1 MRRARA
7 CGFGVLAVLAV
18 VGLPARPAAAQVGT
32 EHIQSYNV
40 AIAIQADG
48 SLNVEERISYDFG
61 FTPHHGIFR
70 DIPVRFDYEPDSKY
84 ERLTTID
91 QVKVTAV
98 GASAK
103 LAIEEQ
109 GRLKRLRIGDAK
121 KTVTGAHDYTI
132 DYRVRG
138 ALDAYE
144 EHDELKWNAVGTGWE
159 APISHAAVTVRTP
172 GPVVDVACFSGPLG
186 SQLPCR
192 QATVGDGPG
201 ATFAHDNLHPH
212 EALTVVIGMPKG
224 EVTVPPPILDER
236 WAFSRAFSVTPATG
250 AASGGILVLVMA
262 GMARVFRIGRDRRY
276 RGSHV
281 DVAFGSVSGEE
292 ETVPLFERQHDPV
305 ELEPPDKIRPGQVGT
320 LIDESADPLDVS
332 ATIVDLAVRGY
343 LTIEEV
349 PKEGWFGKPDWTL
362 TKKKDGEGLLRYE
375 ELLLNG
381 LFEGG
386 EEVTLSSLKRH
397 FAPRLKK
404 VENALYD
411 DVVKS
416 GWFKTRPD
424 RVRAKWGVVGVLAI
438 VVALAVTIVLAAVS
452 HAGLLGVPLV
462 VGALALMLFAHR
474 APSRTPKGYA
484 TLRRVNGFRQFIEFS
499 EKERARFAE
508 RANLFSEYLPYA
520 VVFGATEKWAKAFSG
535 LDDEVAAATRG
546 WYISPN
552 PFLLGSFASSMD
564 GFAVT
569 TAGTIV
575 AAAPSSSSGLGGGGG
590 GFSGGGFGGGG
601 GGSW

>member
-1 MRRARA
+1 MKRALA
-7 CGFGVLAVLAV
+7 GLFGVLAVLA
-18 VGLPARPAAAQVGT
+18 LPARTAVAQIGS
-32 EHIQSYNV
+32 ERIQSYDV
-40 AIAIQADG
+40 GVVIQADG
-48 SLNVEERISYDFG
+48 SLNVEEKIRYDFG

-91 QVKVTAV
+91 QVKVSAV

-103 LAIEEQ
+103 LAIEEE
-109 GRLKRLRIGDAK
+109 GRLKRIRIGDAK

-132 DYRVRG
+132 SYRVRG
-138 ALDAYE
+138 PLDAYP

-159 APISHAAVTVRTP
+159 VPILHASVTVRTP
-172 GPVVDVACFSGPLG
+172 GPVSDVACFSGPLG

-201 ATFAHDNLHPH
+201 ATFGHDNLHPH
-212 EALTVVIGMPKG
+212 EALTVVVGMPKG

-236 WAFSRAFSVTPATG
+236 WAFNRAFAVTPGTV
-250 AASGGILVLVMA
+250 AASGGVLVAVMA
-262 GMARVFRIGRDRRY
+262 LMARVFRIGRDRRY

-281 DVAFGSVSGEE
+281 DVAFGTVSGEE
-292 ETVPLFERQHDPV
+292 EAVPVFERQHDPV
-305 ELEPPDKIRPGQVGT
+305 EFEPPDRIRPGQVGT

-343 LTIEEV
+343 LTIEEI
-349 PKEGWFGKPDWTL
+349 PKHGWRGKPDWTL
-362 TKKKDGEGLLRYE
+362 TKQKDAEGLLRYE

-381 LFEGG
+381 LFKGG
-386 EEVTLSSLKRH
+386 DVVQLSSLKRH
-397 FAPRLKK
+397 FAERLKK
-404 VENALYD
+404 VENALYE
-411 DVVKS
+411 DVVES

-424 RVRAKWGVVGVLAI
+424 HVRVKWAVLGVLAI
-438 VVALAVTIVLAAVS
+438 VVALTVTIVLAAVT
-452 HAGLLGVPLV
+452 HAGLLGVPLIL
-462 VGALALMLFAHR
+462 GALALMLFAHR
-474 APSRTPKGYA
+474 APARTPKGYA

-499 EKERARFAE
+499 EKDRARFAE

-535 LDDEVAAATRG
+535 LETEVAAATAG

-552 PFLLGSFASSMD
+552 PFLLGSFADSMD